1 MKRTI
6 LILLFLF
13 SIFSL
18 HAQKLTLDGYVKE
31 MEGVYFFEEA
41 IPISLDKEV
50 KTISYNLIHNRLN
63 FKTYP
68 IKNLVIDLEMRN
80 RLYSGKLI
88 GQIPGYA
95 NAIAADSGLV
105 DLSWNIAK
113 GEKYFLNTSID
124 RIFIDYTLGKWQ
136 IRVGRQRINWGINL
150 VWNPNDIFNAF
161 SYMDFDYEE
170 RPGSDAILISW
181 YPSGSS
187 SFDLAYKASKLEK
200 ERTLAAKYR
209 FNLFDY
215 DFQFLAGQTGYDYV
229 LGGGWSG
236 AIWNL
241 SFRGEASWFKPQHQ
255 KEKLSEEAFSA
266 TVSLD
271 YTFSNSLYL
280 HTSFLYNSM
289 GTTGKGMGYSLIN
302 PNQQLSAKNLSIGKY
317 ELFGQLSYSFG
328 SLVNSSIAAM
338 YNPVDFS
345 IYVGP
350 SVAIS
355 LHNDIEFFLTSQLLF
370 GDKGSEYGSLGDV
383 YSFFGRLR
391 WSF

>member
-13 SIFSL
+13 LLFDL
-18 HAQKLTLDGYVKE
+18 KAQKLTLDGYVKD
-31 MEGVYFFEEA
+31 MEGIYLFDDA
-41 IPISLDKEV
+41 IPISFDKEI
-50 KTISYNLIHNRLN
+50 KTVSYNLIHNRLN
-63 FKTYP
+63 FKFYP
-68 IKNLVIDLEMRN
+68 VKNLMVDLELRN
-80 RLYSGKLI
+80 RFFSGKLI
-88 GQIPGYA
+88 GQMPGYA
-95 NAIAADSGLV
+95 DAIAVDNGLV

-124 RIFIDYTLGKWQ
+124 RFFIDYTLKNWQ
-136 IRVGRQRINWGINL
+136 IRTGRQRINWGINL

-170 RPGSDAILISW
+170 RPGSDAVLISW

-187 SFDLAYKASKLEK
+187 AFDLAYKASKIEK

-215 DFQFLAGQTGYDYV
+215 DIQFLAGQAGYDYV

-236 AIWNL
+236 AIWDL
-241 SFRGEASWFKPQHQ
+241 SFRGEASWFKPRHQ
-255 KEKLSEEAFSA
+255 KENLSKEAFSG

-289 GTTGKGMGYSLIN
+289 GTTEKGMGYSLIN
-302 PNQQLSAKNLSIGKY
+302 PSQQLSAKNLSIGKY
-317 ELFGQLSYSFG
+317 ELFGQVSYPFG
-328 SLVNSSIAAM
+328 SLVNGSIAAM
-338 YNPVDFS
+338 YNPVDYS
-345 IYVGP
+345 MYVGP

-355 LHNDIEFFLTSQLLF
+355 LHDDVEFFLTSQLLF
-370 GDKGSEYGSLGDV
+370 GDKGTEYGSLGDV